1 MKANSKASTTSKHA
15 AVVKRGASTTSA
27 GELAAIA
34 RTVSR
39 YKSDQRALQKA
50 MRKAGI
56 ITETGKLTKEYR
68 SE

>member
-1 MKANSKASTTSKHA
+1 MKANSKASTTAKQP
-15 AVVKRGASTTSA
+15 AVVKRRASTNSA
-27 GELAAIA
+27 GEMAAIA

-39 YKSDQRALQKA
+39 YKSDQKALQQA

-56 ITETGKLTKEYR
+56 ITETGELTMEYR